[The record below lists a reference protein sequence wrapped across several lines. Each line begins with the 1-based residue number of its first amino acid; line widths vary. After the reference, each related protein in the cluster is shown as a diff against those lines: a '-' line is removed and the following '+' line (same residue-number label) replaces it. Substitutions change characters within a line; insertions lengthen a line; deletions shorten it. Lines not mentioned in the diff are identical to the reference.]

1 MARVIGAVYVGMDV
15 AIEVLGVEHGAN
27 DRVVYRFTDEGI
39 TRRARIYYG
48 VRDYIRTPIGRIGL
62 DEVVRV

>member
-1 MARVIGAVYVGMDV
+1 MTRVIGAVYVGMDV
-15 AIEVLGVEHGAN
+15 AIEVLGVEHGTN

-39 TRRARIYYG
+39 TRKARIYCG
-48 VRDYIRTPIGRIGL
+48 ARDYFRTPIGRIGL